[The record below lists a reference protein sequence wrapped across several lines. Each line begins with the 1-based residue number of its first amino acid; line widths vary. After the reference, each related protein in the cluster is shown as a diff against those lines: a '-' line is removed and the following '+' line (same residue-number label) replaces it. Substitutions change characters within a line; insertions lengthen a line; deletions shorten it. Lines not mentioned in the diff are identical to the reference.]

1 MVMARPDLFQ
11 HICQIAGPSVEP
23 VDPRDGWPGIARVQT
38 AQGAST
44 ISLHVSNISTH
55 ARADYE
61 RRFQNPGNR
70 TPVDASKGAVP
81 ILLGLGVVN
90 GTEIVVAVSGATRVG
105 REARFS
111 ILFNV
116 AIMEEAVLTGWS
128 EYQSGTGET
137 IVAMHPRLL
146 PAFVEALIHN
156 VVLDPSSVS
165 DAASASGLLEH
176 EDNESSER
184 TRVAVSRL
192 VRRAAFGRDVCHA
205 YEYKCAMCGI
215 GLGLLEGAHIYPA
228 SAPGSTGRTWNGL
241 ALCRNDHRLFDRHKV
256 WIDPAGKAISWH
268 PEIIGQAKNE
278 PIVANLLANTQPQ
291 IALPRLARDHPRAEM
306 FHQRYQLIEA
316 LYDWA
321 A

>member
-1 MVMARPDLFQ
+1 MARSDLFE

-70 TPVDASKGAVP
+70 TPVDAPNGAIP
-81 ILLGLGVVN
+81 ILLGLGAVD

-116 AIMEEAVLTGWS
+116 GIMEEAALTGWS

-137 IVAMHPRLL
+137 IVAMHPRLI

-165 DAASASGLLEH
+165 DAASASGLLEQ
-176 EDNESSER
+176 DDDESSER

-192 VRRAAFGRDVCHA
+192 VRRAAFGRDVCDA
-205 YEYKCAMCGI
+205 YGCKCAMCGI

-228 SAPGSTGRTWNGL
+228 SAPGSTDRTWNGL
-241 ALCRNDHRLFDRHKV
+241 ALCRNHHRLFDRHKV
-256 WIDPAGKAISWH
+256 WIDPDGKAISWH
-268 PEIIGQAKNE
+268 PEIIEQSQNE
-278 PIVANLLANTQPQ
+278 PIVANLLANTQAQ
-291 IALPRLARDHPRAEM
+291 ISLPMLQRHHPRPAM
-306 FHQRYQLIEA
+306 FRQRYQLTEA
-316 LYDWA
+316 LYEWA